1 MSSVLKR
8 AAEFHGHLGPYLVLG
23 LKMGVLAK
31 NTLNADPFEIRAEIH
46 TEKITPR
53 SCILDGIQFT
63 SGCTLGKGNIDVME
77 SDEIFGVFYKDNSK
91 ILIKVKKEILEKIE
105 KVSDMEEYARILFEK
120 KDEELFEYDKVKKC

>member
-1 MSSVLKR
+1 MSILKR

-63 SGCTLGKGNIDVME
+63 SGCTLGKGNIDLRE

-91 ILIKVKKEILEKIE
+91 IVIKVKKEILEKIE

-120 KDEELFEYDKVKKC
+120 RDEELFDYDKVKKC

>member
-1 MSSVLKR
+1 MSILKR

-91 ILIKVKKEILEKIE
+91 IVIKVKKEILEKIE

-120 KDEELFEYDKVKKC
+120 RDEELFDYDKVKKC

>member
-1 MSSVLKR
+1 MSILKR

-63 SGCTLGKGNIDVME
+63 SGCTLGKGNIDVIE

-91 ILIKVKKEILEKIE
+91 IVIKVKKEILEKIE

-120 KDEELFEYDKVKKC
+120 RDEELFEYDKVKKC